1 MEQNKKIIKINY
13 CGFWD
18 SFDPNFNLLNSVLK
32 ERYNI
37 IISDNPDFVFC
48 SPLGKPLEYMK
59 YDCVRILYSGE
70 PLSPDF
76 NIFDYAMAFDFIEF
90 GDRYLR
96 YPLSIWRNI
105 GECHFREPL
114 SEEDAVK
121 LLQKKKFFCN
131 FIQGHRSD
139 SGLREQLFNTLN
151 EYKRVESA
159 GTFMNNQVDNKTVF
173 GESKIQLLKE
183 CKFSICSESLEYPGF
198 TTEKISHGFECCSI
212 PIYLGDPL
220 ISKVYNNKAF
230 INCSDYN
237 NDLNAVLERVKEIDN
252 DDKLYIEIL
261 CEPITQDPDFCHKQY
276 EKLCDFLYNIFDQE
290 PEKAFRRIRHYC
302 AAQYEG
308 YAKEYAKWNSSFSY
322 RFYKKFLY
330 KKNK

>member
-18 SFDPNFNLLNSVLK
+18 IFDPNFNLLNSVLK

-121 LLQKKKFFCN
+121 LLQKKKFFC
-131 FIQGHRSD
+131 
-139 SGLREQLFNTLN
+139 
-151 EYKRVESA
+151 Y
-159 GTFMNNQVDNKTVF
+159 
-173 GESKIQLLKE
+173 
-183 CKFSICSESLEYPGF
+183 
-198 TTEKISHGFECCSI
+198 
-212 PIYLGDPL
+212 
-220 ISKVYNNKAF
+220 
-230 INCSDYN
+230 
-237 NDLNAVLERVKEIDN
+237 
-252 DDKLYIEIL
+252 
-261 CEPITQDPDFCHKQY
+261 
-276 EKLCDFLYNIFDQE
+276 
-290 PEKAFRRIRHYC
+290 
-302 AAQYEG
+302 
-308 YAKEYAKWNSSFSY
+308 
-322 RFYKKFLY
+322 
-330 KKNK
+330 